1 MARSIDE
8 VIAGLPKARRE
19 RVEAKAARLARDMIE
34 HADSLGDIRKA
45 MSKTQTD
52 IARALGVGQVAV
64 AQLEKRSDLLLSTLQ
79 RYVRATGAELS
90 LVVHTRDG
98 ADIVLESLG
107 DLGGGTN
114 AAAKQRR
121 ATGARTAGRRA
132 LRRRSPA

>member
-1 MARSIDE
+1 MARNIDE
-8 VIAGLPKARRE
+8 VIAGLPKVRRE

-107 DLGGGTN
+107 DLASGGS
-114 AAAKQRR
+114 AAAKARR

-132 LRRRSPA
+132 VTARAK

>member
-19 RVEAKAARLARDMIE
+19 RVEAKATRLARDMIE

-107 DLGGGTN
+107 DLGGGTDT
-114 AAAKQRR
+114 AAKQQR
-121 ATGARTAGRRA
+121 ATGARAAGRRA
-132 LRRRSPA
+132 QRRRTPA

>member
-107 DLGGGTN
+107 DLASGGS
-114 AAAKQRR
+114 AAAKTRR
-121 ATGARTAGRRA
+121 ATGARSAGWRA
-132 LRRRSPA
+132 VAARAK